1 LLAAHR
7 HIAVEDKCVFVL
19 GDQFFV
25 LAAVLTP
32 NVLQLNAVELRRAR
46 SGASVDGEL
55 ALDGVADLTD
65 AGADNVLVVVRDFPL
80 KEQRHL
86 DSRQVVL

>member
-1 LLAAHR
+1 M
-7 HIAVEDKCVFVL
+7 L